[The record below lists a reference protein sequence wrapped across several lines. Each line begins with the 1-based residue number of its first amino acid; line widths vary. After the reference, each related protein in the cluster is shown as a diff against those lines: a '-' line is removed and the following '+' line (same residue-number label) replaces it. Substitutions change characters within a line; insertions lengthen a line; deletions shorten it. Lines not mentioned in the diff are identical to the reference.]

1 MDKDRILADDHDKDW
16 LPSNYNDYDNDS
28 NCDEDDGQEMEEIS
42 STSRCLVDK
51 DCLLALLSFCRQCGQ
66 GLCPDINGSTP
77 TKALHML
84 DILGVQSIGYSSFM
98 EHQRNFLQPA
108 VKEVWLAEQKAVLQV
123 AKQAEG
129 GAAVGGDSR
138 CDSPGHCAKFGSY
151 SLMELQSGKI
161 IDVQLVQS
169 NEVGGSYHME
179 LEGLKRCWKTL
190 TKNRVKV
197 KTLVTDRHVQIRS
210 YIKKDVAMKDVDHRF
225 DVWHIAKSFKKKMLA
240 VQGKDAQ
247 NFRARSRARML
258 RQKHPCNPMRK
269 DIPMLSPM
277 EQTSELEAYH
287 SVVNQFSPK
296 MIGFSYFGMTCRIY
310 LSALHYNEN
319 VNRRQA
325 TLASGEKRWRV
336 EFPKSKRGDY
346 VVRERKVQ
354 ITHNYVTR
362 LQAAVVD
369 RVLKGKKRARK
380 RAPAPLCA
388 SFERPDKRQ
397 AIEEKETRSRFNK
410 THSA

>member
-1 MDKDRILADDHDKDW
+1 M
-16 LPSNYNDYDNDS
+16 
-28 NCDEDDGQEMEEIS
+28 G
-42 STSRCLVDK
+42 
-51 DCLLALLSFCRQCGQ
+51 LSFCRQCGQ
-66 GLCPDINGSTP
+66 GLCPDIKCRGTLLVAEQECSNCHASVTWRNKKYVGRIPGINLALSCAILFSGSTP

-84 DILGVQSIGYSSFM
+84 DILGVQSIGYSSFI

-108 VKEVWLAEQKAVLQV
+108 VTE
-123 AKQAEG
+123 
-129 GAAVGGDSR
+129 
-138 CDSPGHCAKFGSY
+138 
-151 SLMELQSGKI
+151 
-161 IDVQLVQS
+161 
-169 NEVGGSYHME
+169 
-179 LEGLKRCWKTL
+179 
-190 TKNRVKV
+190 
-197 KTLVTDRHVQIRS
+197 
-210 YIKKDVAMKDVDHRF
+210 KDVAMKDVDHRF

-240 VQGKDAQ
+240 LSARKECSELQGWIKSAVNHLYWVASSTPDGNGPLMLAKWLSIANHLQ
-247 NFRARSRARML
+247 NVHHNHGDPLCTVIWRML
-258 RQKHPCNPMRK
+258 RHKHGCNPMRK

-325 TLASGEKRWRV
+325 TLACGEKRWRV

>member
-1 MDKDRILADDHDKDW
+1 
-16 LPSNYNDYDNDS
+16 
-28 NCDEDDGQEMEEIS
+28 
-42 STSRCLVDK
+42 
-51 DCLLALLSFCRQCGQ
+51 
-66 GLCPDINGSTP
+66 
-77 TKALHML
+77 ML

-169 NEVGGSYHME
+169 NEVGGSYHMDSTPDGNGP
-179 LEGLKRCWKTL
+179 L
-190 TKNRVKV
+190 
-197 KTLVTDRHVQIRS
+197 
-210 YIKKDVAMKDVDHRF
+210 
-225 DVWHIAKSFKKKMLA
+225 MLA
-240 VQGKDAQ
+240 KWLSIANHLHNVHHNHGDPLFPSCLHGDLEDAPPEACMQ
-247 NFRARSRARML
+247 PSTPASCMFEDLVSIT
-258 RQKHPCNPMRK
+258 QMRK

-410 THSA
+410 T

>member
-1 MDKDRILADDHDKDW
+1 MHVLEQIYDAAITQHYCYQTIRGAEKSTIYKW
-16 LPSNYNDYDNDS
+16 YFSQLPRMTLEGVLS
-28 NCDEDDGQEMEEIS
+28 Q
-42 STSRCLVDK
+42 LQ
-51 DCLLALLSFCRQCGQ
+51 LLPAVWPRTLPGYQVPRNSARSFCRQCGQ
-66 GLCPDINGSTP
+66 GLCPDIKCRGTLLVAEQECSNCHASVTWRNQKYVGRIPGINLALSCAILFSGSTP

-258 RQKHPCNPMRK
+258 RQKHPCDPMRK

-296 MIGFSYFGMTCRIY
+296 MIGFSYFGMTCRVHCFDFY
-310 LSALHYNEN
+310 L
-319 VNRRQA
+319 
-325 TLASGEKRWRV
+325 
-336 EFPKSKRGDY
+336 
-346 VVRERKVQ
+346 
-354 ITHNYVTR
+354 
-362 LQAAVVD
+362 
-369 RVLKGKKRARK
+369 
-380 RAPAPLCA
+380 
-388 SFERPDKRQ
+388 
-397 AIEEKETRSRFNK
+397 
-410 THSA
+410 

>member
-1 MDKDRILADDHDKDW
+1 
-16 LPSNYNDYDNDS
+16 
-28 NCDEDDGQEMEEIS
+28 
-42 STSRCLVDK
+42 
-51 DCLLALLSFCRQCGQ
+51 
-66 GLCPDINGSTP
+66 
-77 TKALHML
+77 
-84 DILGVQSIGYSSFM
+84 
-98 EHQRNFLQPA
+98 
-108 VKEVWLAEQKAVLQV
+108 
-123 AKQAEG
+123 
-129 GAAVGGDSR
+129 
-138 CDSPGHCAKFGSY
+138 
-151 SLMELQSGKI
+151 
-161 IDVQLVQS
+161 
-169 NEVGGSYHME
+169 
-179 LEGLKRCWKTL
+179 
-190 TKNRVKV
+190 
-197 KTLVTDRHVQIRS
+197 
-210 YIKKDVAMKDVDHRF
+210 MKDVDHRF

-240 VQGKDAQ
+240 LSARKGCSEFQGWIKSVVNHLYWVASSTPDGNGPLMLAKWLSIATC
-247 NFRARSRARML
+247 RMCTTTMEILSSLHVCTVIWRML
-258 RQKHPCNPMRK
+258 HHEHGCNPMRK

-287 SVVNQFSPK
+287 SVVNQFSQK
-296 MIGFSYFGMTCRIY
+296 VISFSYFGMTCRIY

-410 THSA
+410 T